1 MPSRYNTAS
10 KRQCVPWREESNI
23 IADYPSQTLVKAGL
37 QNEAGITPS
46 FKFGNSEFSDKT

>member
-23 IADYPSQTLVKAGL
+23 IADYPSQTRVKSGL
-37 QNEAGITPS
+37 QNEAGINPS

>member
-10 KRQCVPWREESNI
+10 NRQSVPRREESNT
-23 IADYPSQTLVKAGL
+23 IADYPSQTLVKSGL

-46 FKFGNSEFSDKT
+46 FKFGNSEFSDMT